1 MDLRPSTALHWGHL
15 WTTALHDFK
24 KNGIKQQPRK
34 PPTQKTTQHMNHVE
48 PLIWC
53 TVLVTT
59 CCWHDPHT
67 VSCEYLWKM
76 GPVLTL
82 TLAGSITTGEDKDG
96 CSIRIKNIIFGFFL
110 KIRRENEKLTDIYR
124 HGVLLDNQ

>member
-1 MDLRPSTALHWGHL
+1 
-15 WTTALHDFK
+15 
-24 KNGIKQQPRK
+24 
-34 PPTQKTTQHMNHVE
+34 
-48 PLIWC
+48 
-53 TVLVTT
+53 
-59 CCWHDPHT
+59 
-67 VSCEYLWKM
+67 M
-76 GPVLTL
+76 GAVLTL